1 MPFKGNPNIPKMCPL
16 SKNPTIEQIVATLLM
31 ASPMTACTEVPNRCQ
46 ENASFVLDNLEL
58 GDCCHD
64 FKSDDLGKFKNN
76 GVQHCY
82 VSVVRNTKGKISSI
96 KKLSSKPHR
105 MVSGMF
111 YVKRTYW
118 KHSVDKDFTKRYCE
132 MFDDEGNRTR
142 FSLLMYCFENEE
154 HTITVPPRKRAKNA
168 KPYFRT
174 KPSVVLEMKKR
185 LENKKRPS
193 VVYDEVFELGGGVM
207 GMKSTSSVPRNVEQ
221 VKNINRNTTAG
232 GKLESAK
239 KDELFLL
246 ISKGKDEEDSGNAFI
261 RNVQA
266 SPFPACVLATNGQ
279 LEEIV
284 KHCTNPDNFSVLGID
299 TTYNIG
305 NFYVTPTTYRH
316 QMLEMRQGKNSKC
329 PTMLGPVLLH
339 QRKTSTAFSYFAD
352 TIANLQPDTK
362 NVLAVGTDRDDALNG
377 FCSKFPISSRLLCI
391 KHFKDDIVSKLT
403 SLGIKSPFKEQILA
417 DIFGNSSAKELG
429 LVDKESGHD
438 VDDALFLLREK
449 WNDREKASRGTDDV
463 VFFDWFVKYQVN
475 DLKDG
480 LLYPLRRDV
489 GLGYDFFYNNANESV
504 NEVIKKEAERKKK
517 GWIDCIEVIRSIT
530 DRQERNVQRA
540 IVDQGPYKLKEEYR
554 HLQIDA
560 DKWCEADDIER
571 ERLIK
576 RFKRATLKAR
586 DVVEVSSKRGV
597 TSDQLESP
605 NARDNADD
613 ESDDVM
619 PTSGISFTASK
630 LPDGTYQNV
639 WNQAISLARAKS
651 ENIVQLPGNTDGRVV
666 RSKNNPQ
673 KPHIV
678 TFLQSG
684 KGHCSDCPV
693 QKERSICQH
702 TIAAAEDIGILEKH
716 LEFFHRLK
724 EPLNM
729 MTSAR
734 RNVPSN
740 SGQKPGQKQRKP
752 RGRGHS
758 RNEGEHAQRTPTSSK
773 SSNSYNLRW
782 LAETRAYICY
792 GCKKA
797 LRVRPHIPPVPFDVV
812 LTRKEMRMYK
822 NRSGELTY
830 SIKPEPVFYHLR
842 KSCVLKKNEN
852 FTKKDITIGSED
864 LNKLCDR
871 HKDHIRHEFGLVVN

>member
-154 HTITVPPRKRAKNA
+154 HTITVPPRKRAKDA

-207 GMKSTSSVPRNVEQ
+207 GMKSTSSVQ
-221 VKNINRNTTAG
+221 
-232 GKLESAK
+232 K

-403 SLGIKSPFKEQILA
+403 SLGVKSPFKEQILA

-438 VDDALFLLREK
+438 
-449 WNDREKASRGTDDV
+449 
-463 VFFDWFVKYQVN
+463 
-475 DLKDG
+475 
-480 LLYPLRRDV
+480 

-651 ENIVQLPGNTDGRVV
+651 ENIVQLPGNTYGRVV

-758 RNEGEHAQRTPTSSK
+758 RNEGEHAHRTPTSSK